1 NAGELGKLDAE
12 RIKLE
17 TQIDK
22 IAGGTKYN
30 GIELLNGKGAGS
42 VGFNTNFNAGTNT
55 TVLGAKVSSASTD
68 APNAVYTMTNV
79 SATSA
84 GTPGAA
90 TLGADAAALTIGTTS
105 TTNIN
110 AAYTVSQDAT
120 GQITGVTSVATGAAN
135 LLTDPGGSGAVAFGA
150 NQVNAITL
158 SDGTAMSLTMAAVTG
173 GAATTSTIAV
183 TGQAVSG
190 TGNVAITNA
199 TGTNVGNVAFQANST
214 VDAQLDDGSTLSINF
229 GATAAA
235 VGGETNTVTIS
246 GQEAFTAGA
255 NAGLTSASVVFASGA
270 TKTYN
275 IDADATGTVFT
286 IQDTS
291 SGSNVDVGTVT
302 FTNGTPESQQV
313 LLNDGN
319 KLSLSFSGTAD
330 TANVGAGA
338 GGNLLTGGNAT
349 AANMAFQV
357 GANNVS
363 SDQVNINLGNS
374 YTTASLGLGTG
385 DLTTQF
391 NAQSY
396 ITTAQNALD
405 KLITQRADLGATQ
418 NQLDYAS
425 ANLAS
430 GIEQAGAS
438 VSAIKD
444 ADMALEMAEFTK
456 NKILVQA
463 GTSMLAQANQASQNV
478 MSLFR

>member
-1 NAGELGKLDAE
+1 
-12 RIKLE
+12 KLE

-42 VGFNTNFNAGTNT
+42 VGFNTNFNAGNNT
-55 TVLGAKVSSASTD
+55 TVLGASISSASTT
-68 APNAVYTMTNV
+68 APNAVYTLTN
-79 SATSA
+79 SQA
-84 GTPGAA
+84 AA
-90 TLGADAAALTIGTTS
+90 TGTASNTATVAANTAVASIAV
-105 TTNIN
+105 TTN
-110 AAYTVSQDAT
+110 S
-120 GQITGVTSVATGAAN
+120 TSVA
-135 LLTDPGGSGAVAFGA
+135 
-150 NQVNAITL
+150 NQTYNF
-158 SDGTAMSLTMAAVTG
+158 TMAAG
-173 GAATTSTIAV
+173 GAISGVTDSAGAAIAITSVTNAGGTDVSGGGTVAYAASAVNTFTLADGAVLDVTMAATAGLTPTGVAKMVV
-183 TGQAVSG
+183 TGQTAGAG

-199 TGTNVGNVAFQANST
+199 AGANVGNVAYQANST
-214 VDAQLDDGSTLSINF
+214 VNAQLDDGSTMSIQF
-229 GATAAA
+229 GATAATT
-235 VGGETNTVTIS
+235 GNETNTVTIS
-246 GQEAFTAGA
+246 GQEAFTAGT
-255 NAGLTSASVVFASGA
+255 NAGLTSASVVFASGT

-275 IDADATGTVFT
+275 IDANAAGTGFT

-291 SGSNVDVGTVT
+291 SGANVDVGTVT

-330 TANVGAGA
+330 TAHVGAA
-338 GGNLLTGGNAT
+338 TGGKLLTGGNAL

-363 SDQVNINLGNS
+363 ADQVNINLGNS

-396 ITTAQNALD
+396 ITTAQSAMD

-444 ADMALEMAEFTK
+444 ADMALEMANFTK